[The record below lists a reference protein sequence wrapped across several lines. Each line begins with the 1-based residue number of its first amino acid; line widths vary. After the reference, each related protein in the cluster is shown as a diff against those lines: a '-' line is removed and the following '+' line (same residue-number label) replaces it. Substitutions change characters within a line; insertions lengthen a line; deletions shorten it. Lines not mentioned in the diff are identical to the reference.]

1 MKTAIAGVYAEH
13 AKRLVADGY
22 DPWRAS
28 KVFDM
33 ARTMDAGNAQLREVF
48 AEAEPKLAD
57 QVRAMIEVDV
67 AVDDELTKHPDAD
80 AVSVIARRRKV
91 DSQTVRAAVE
101 SMATW
106 RQALL
111 DKLQATRWDVIAD
124 VEASVVRR
132 TKLGLNTAE
141 LKLVLIGCDPS
152 EHALLARAALDGIV
166 EKLPKDVDSMR
177 APIAYKG
184 LRCSLTST
192 GKAARWRRSDGKL
205 TIEKE

>member
-13 AKRLVADGY
+13 AERLAADGH

-33 ARTMDAGNAQLREVF
+33 ARTMDAGNAQLREAF
-48 AEAEPKLAD
+48 AEAEPKLAE
-57 QVRAMIEVDV
+57 QMRAMIELDV

-80 AVSVIARRRKV
+80 AVSVIAKRQKV
-91 DSQTVRAAVE
+91 DPQTVRAAVE

-106 RQALL
+106 RQDLL
-111 DKLQATRWDVIAD
+111 DKLQATQWDVVAN

-152 EHALLARAALDGIV
+152 EHALLARAALDSIV

-177 APIAYKG
+177 APISYKG
-184 LRCSLTST
+184 LRCDLTAT
-192 GKAARWRRSDGKL
+192 GSIATWRRSNGKL
-205 TIEKE
+205 AFE